1 MSALPRCSLR
11 RWRNGK
17 RDKKEKWELFRKFP
31 FLLFKLS
38 TLCRQLE
45 IPRDATLRIFGYKK
59 TAPGREPN
67 GRLDIKQKRQK
78 KKQPLTVT
86 HIRFLTQS
94 RATSPCSWYLT
105 SWLPLFLQIFAA
117 VSFSGLAIGIFNGFS
132 SPSSKVRHAFGRR
145 SRWRIP
151 SSCIRF
157 PFLGSFL
164 YVTDLHPLWLYY
176 NNLPKKKQ
184 EQNYTKLTKRT
195 CVNG

>member
-31 FLLFKLS
+31 FLLFKPS

-86 HIRFLTQS
+86 HIRFFTQS

-117 VSFSGLAIGIFNGFS
+117 VSFPGLAIGNSYGFS

-145 SRWRIP
+145 SQLAHPQQLQQVPVPRI
-151 SSCIRF
+151 F
-157 PFLGSFL
+157 PICL
-164 YVTDLHPLWLYY
+164 TDLHPL
-176 NNLPKKKQ
+176 
-184 EQNYTKLTKRT
+184 
-195 CVNG
+195 